1 MKSTVLKQI
10 FNKSIATITLIG
22 VLSFLFPT
30 ISSAN
35 TLEPAAPIVPYYAG
49 PGAGIVPIARPS
61 SNTNLGGGV
70 SIFSQPTGTIGTPSP
85 FNMSSGLNN
94 NTANTNIVN
103 IGSVSSGKKAD
114 SKTDSKTKG
123 KKGDSQAEAADGD
136 TSETSG
142 AAGSGASV
150 SDALGCSAGGLLGQ
164 AVSMG
169 LKSLTSKAVGKVTS
183 ALTTVPISANAPGD
197 NLDKSANANEAESS
211 VNAVQQIFGVPFGA
225 SFNGIA
231 YCIVNGL
238 ITYIA
243 DSTIAWANS
252 GFQGNPAF
260 LENAES
266 FLGTL
271 ADRQASEF
279 VSSLAY
285 NSTGINVCEPFRV
298 DVAIALSESYG
309 AQDNGGNPNRFS
321 CSMDQIGQN
330 FMNFANGGQGG
341 GADISG
347 YWSNWNQMQQPGNNP
362 WGAYMEA
369 GDYMRGQIAV
379 KENTAKFELG
389 LNSGFLNFKK
399 CEDKAAAKKGDTSSC
414 KTYTPGSLIE
424 SSLNDTIKLGKD
436 RLVASGKIDQVVTA
450 LANALVKKALNT
462 VLQKG
467 E

>member
-1 MKSTVLKQI
+1 MKSPVNSSLIRFKKITTSLIVAGFLLAQVPAPVFALGEDTASLGTQSGSI
-10 FNKSIATITLIG
+10 FNSNSGTAGLANPFNSAPSSIG
-22 VLSFLFPT
+22 VTSGLRQ
-30 ISSAN
+30 
-35 TLEPAAPIVPYYAG
+35 E
-49 PGAGIVPIARPS
+49 
-61 SNTNLGGGV
+61 SNTRSVNRIQDNISGV
-70 SIFSQPTGTIGTPSP
+70 
-85 FNMSSGLNN
+85 NRD
-94 NTANTNIVN
+94 
-103 IGSVSSGKKAD
+103 K
-114 SKTDSKTKG
+114 
-123 KKGDSQAEAADGD
+123 QAEAADGD
-136 TSETSG
+136 TSGTTGGSG
-142 AAGSGASV
+142 GGASV
-150 SDALGCSAGGLLGQ
+150 SDALGCSASGLLGQ

-183 ALTTVPISANAPGD
+183 ALTTVPISANATGD
-197 NLDKSANANEAESS
+197 NIDKTAAASEADSAI
-211 VNAVQQIFGVPFGA
+211 NAVQQIFGIPFGA

-260 LENAES
+260 LENPES
-266 FLGTL
+266 FFGTL

-279 VSSLAY
+279 ISSLAY
-285 NSTGINVCEPFRV
+285 NSTGVNVCEPFRV

-309 AQDNGGNPNRFS
+309 AQQGGGNPNRFS
-321 CSMDQIGQN
+321 CSMDQVGQN
-330 FMNFANGGQGG
+330 FMNFANGGQDG
-341 GADISG
+341 GADING
-347 YWSNWNQMQQPGNNP
+347 YWSNWNQMRQEENNP

-369 GDYMRGQIAV
+369 GEYLRGQIAV

-389 LNSGFLNFKK
+389 LNNGFLNFKK

-424 SSLNDTIKLGKD
+424 SSLNDTIKLGKE
-436 RLVASGKIDQVVTA
+436 RLVASEKIDQVITA